1 MNIFIAQLAEN
12 QGFVYEWGV
21 RYWAAGDTNFSLLIS
36 GTSLTDQ
43 TLPINVKDGMF
54 WIECFFFS
62 FRLTVQ
68 THRTDQNQQRIVV
81 RKNNT
86 HHASERQWRATH
98 KTRLTLSKMH
108 NIFICDFIKINWNPI
123 TITTKDIFLDSHLLY
138 KWYTCLAMEGLNK
151 YNSLISPWRSGWK

>member
-1 MNIFIAQLAEN
+1 M
-12 QGFVYEWGV
+12 GEWGV
-21 RYWAAGDTNFSLLIS
+21 SYWAAKDTNYSLLIS
-36 GTSLTDQ
+36 NTSLTDQ

-98 KTRLTLSKMH
+98 KTRLTLLIMH
-108 NIFICDFIKINWNPI
+108 NIFIYDFIKMNCNPS
-123 TITTKDIFLDSHLLY
+123 TIITKDIFLDSHLLY
-138 KWYTCLAMEGLNK
+138 KWYTCLAREGLNK
-151 YNSLISPWRSGWK
+151 FNSLIGDLVENKYL